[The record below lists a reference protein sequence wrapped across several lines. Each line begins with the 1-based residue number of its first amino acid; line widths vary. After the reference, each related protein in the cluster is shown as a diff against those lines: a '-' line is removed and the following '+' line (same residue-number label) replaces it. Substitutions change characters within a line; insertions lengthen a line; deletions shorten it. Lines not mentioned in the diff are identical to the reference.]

1 MTTLTKLKYPYFLSA
16 AGLVLVALAGLYRLI
31 LASFIRRPVIRR
43 LTFFPANVTRTV
55 HPSYMFVG
63 YRGFPLFALVLPTFV
78 TVIGFVMIFLGLV
91 WLGVLIFRE
100 SSSSKA
106 P

>member
-1 MTTLTKLKYPYFLSA
+1 
-16 AGLVLVALAGLYRLI
+16 
-31 LASFIRRPVIRR
+31 
-43 LTFFPANVTRTV
+43 
-55 HPSYMFVG
+55 MFVG